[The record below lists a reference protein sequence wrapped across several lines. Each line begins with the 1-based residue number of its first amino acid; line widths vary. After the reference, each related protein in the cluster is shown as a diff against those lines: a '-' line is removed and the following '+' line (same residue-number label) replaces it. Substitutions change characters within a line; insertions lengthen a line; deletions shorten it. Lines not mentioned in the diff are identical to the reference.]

1 MARGNPSTR
10 RFDIVTNSNLET
22 LESDAAK
29 QSQQTANST
38 QNSQNSGSGPTR
50 KPGKKPPGQEQNGT
64 VMRYPYSAFQPGQDM
79 LKISIFE
86 YEPNPNALGLIDSVT
101 GPIRIPAN
109 AETAT
114 PAYDQTTIN
123 FNTSATTAYNDFFS
137 NVDAE
142 TKGRLKKNSRHIY
155 LPIPQQISDSLSVG
169 YSEDT
174 MSPIDAAA
182 GGVAMAAAQGGDMG
196 AGFNRVKDIIGNF
209 AQNPNSLQFT
219 GIDESAIMALKT
231 GLASQ
236 VVNLAGRNI
245 SANQLLSRASGQIFQ
260 SNLELLFSSVTLRSF
275 PFVFDFAPRDELEAD
290 EVKKII
296 KTIKYA
302 MSPSNGGDTGG
313 SGGILLGSPDL
324 FTFTYLSGKNNHP
337 FLNRFKV
344 GVLTDMKV
352 NYTASGTYATYAG
365 ALKSPVH
372 MRMQLTFKEINPIY
386 QQDYD
391 KLGDAAPGV
400 GY

>member
-1 MARGNPSTR
+1 MARGNPNTR
-10 RFDIVTNSNLET
+10 RFDIVSQSDMDSI
-22 LESDAAK
+22 ESDAAK

-38 QNSQNSGSGPTR
+38 QNSQNSGSGPTK

-64 VMRYPYSAFQPGQDM
+64 VLRYPYSAFQPGQDM

-86 YEPNPNALGLIDSVT
+86 YEPNPKALGLIDSVT
-101 GPIRIPAN
+101 GPVRIPAN
-109 AETAT
+109 TETRTA
-114 PAYDQTTIN
+114 AYDQTTIN

-155 LPIPQQISDSLSVG
+155 LPIPQQISDTLS
-169 YSEDT
+169 
-174 MSPIDAAA
+174 PLDAAA
-182 GGVAMAAAQGGDMG
+182 GGIAMAAAQGGDMG
-196 AGFNRVKDIIGNF
+196 AGLNRVKDIIGNF

-219 GIDESAIMALKT
+219 GIDEGAISALKA

-245 SANQLLSRASGQIFQ
+245 SPNQLLSRASGQIFQ

-302 MSPSNGGDTGG
+302 MSPSNGGDAGG

>member
-1 MARGNPSTR
+1 MARGNPTTR
-10 RFDIVTNSNLET
+10 RFDIVTDSNRQT

-38 QNSQNSGSGPTR
+38 QNSQNSGSGVNK

-64 VMRYPYSAFQPGQDM
+64 VLRYPYTAFQPGQDM
-79 LKISIFE
+79 VRISIFE
-86 YEPNPNALGLIDSVT
+86 YAKNPDINLSGLFAGAITTTRVPGENPGDY
-101 GPIRIPAN
+101 G
-109 AETAT
+109 
-114 PAYDQTTIN
+114 YDQISINPGKLTIPN
-123 FNTSATTAYNDFFS
+123 FSYSFGQQSGNT
-137 NVDAE
+137 E
-142 TKGRLKKNSRHIY
+142 LKKNSRHIF

-174 MSPIDAAA
+174 INPLDAAA
-182 GGVAMAAAQGGDMG
+182 VSATGSLIGGDAKGGQQIQNIVNSFMRNPG
-196 AGFNRVKDIIGNF
+196 SVTV
-209 AQNPNSLQFT
+209 NPNGVTTEDLTALQ
-219 GIDESAIMALKT
+219 T
-231 GLASQ
+231 GLAAM
-236 VVNLAGRNI
+236 VVNAAGRNVSPNALI
-245 SANQLLSRASGQIFQ
+245 SRASGQILQ
-260 SNLELLFSSVTLRSF
+260 SNLELLFSNVTLRSF

-290 EVKKII
+290 EVKRII

-302 MSPSNGGDTGG
+302 MAPSNGGNDTKGG
-313 SGGILLGSPDL
+313 LLLKAPDL
-324 FTFTYLSGKNNHP
+324 FTFSYMSGKDNHP

-372 MRMQLTFKEINPIY
+372 IRMQLTFKEINPVY
-386 QQDYD
+386 KQDYEE
-391 KLGDAAPGV
+391 LGDAAPGV